1 MTRLKIGKVVRQEDR
16 EFQERRVL
24 RMMLCQGEVDGV
36 EGEFCLRLWSRDG
49 GESFEGE
56 EDAAAGREVFG
67 AKPKD
72 ERYQKA
78 MGAAAFDWKPSRRGG
93 AGVGALAAVAMDF
106 LAEWVSDR
114 RMARDLERERFEFGK
129 RAKIAELT
137 VAAMNASNRDKVS
150 FRETY
155 RFMAGLLTC
164 GTEDGSLG

>member
-1 MTRLKIGKVVRQEDR
+1 MARLKIGKVVRTEDR
-16 EFQERRVL
+16 ECKERRVL
-24 RMMLCQGEVDGV
+24 RMLLCQGEVDGV

-49 GESFEGE
+49 GEWFEGE

-93 AGVGALAAVAMDF
+93 GSGGMGALAAVARDF
-106 LAEWVSDR
+106 LAEWVADR
-114 RMARDLERERFEFGK
+114 RMARDLERERFAFGK
-129 RAKIAELT
+129 RVKIAELT
-137 VAAMNASNRDKVS
+137 IAAMNASNRDKVS

-155 RFMAGLLTC
+155 RFLEELL
-164 GTEDGSLG
+164 GG